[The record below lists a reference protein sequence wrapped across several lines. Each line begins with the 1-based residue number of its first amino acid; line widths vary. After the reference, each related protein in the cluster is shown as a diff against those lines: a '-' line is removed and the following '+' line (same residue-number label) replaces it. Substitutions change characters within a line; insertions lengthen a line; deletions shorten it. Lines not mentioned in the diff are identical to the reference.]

1 MNWYKAVVS
10 DDTMQ
15 SNANI
20 IPFNGSTTFAQSNDV
35 VSKTAYNGTVSGNVT
50 IGSDGDGS
58 KIDFVGVGSGKISCP
73 VIPNISTGNSFSF
86 WIRIKTWSNIS
97 ATQVIFHNTISWTNI
112 TALGVS
118 GWQIRVWLYNWSYFT
133 KKSISCAVNTLYDI
147 FCYYDWSVVYL
158 YVNWVEA
165 EWTNNP
171 LWWTLS
177 WLHIWSRQSNNDTFF
192 TWSIYYIRF
201 YSTALTDTQRTT
213 ELALWQ
219 KQTARKDCVLE
230 ILPDYYAGTALLPT
244 TIYDVKAFT
253 PATPVVISTSF
264 QLDADWVNTA
274 LSQPL
279 VQTPYRYAHIRT
291 ILNALTMRKD
301 WPWFGSDSYNL
312 WNWDRWWHNVVLTS
326 QILNWSIVTTVFVDW
341 VKRDTDTSAT
351 LTRTKY
357 TDYLQIG
364 RVINWWTWLLNWKIS
379 NTKIFIWTITDAEGV
394 AMSDWNPIVP
404 ANATLLTYPKRPTPY
419 DTTLTDITGNGYD
432 FTITP

>member
-1 MNWYKAVVS
+1 
-10 DDTMQ
+10 
-15 SNANI
+15 
-20 IPFNGSTTFAQSNDV
+20 
-35 VSKTAYNGTVSGNVT
+35 
-50 IGSDGDGS
+50 
-58 KIDFVGVGSGKISCP
+58 
-73 VIPNISTGNSFSF
+73 
-86 WIRIKTWSNIS
+86 
-97 ATQVIFHNTISWTNI
+97 
-112 TALGVS
+112 
-118 GWQIRVWLYNWSYFT
+118 
-133 KKSISCAVNTLYDI
+133 
-147 FCYYDWSVVYL
+147 
-158 YVNWVEA
+158 
-165 EWTNNP
+165 
-171 LWWTLS
+171 
-177 WLHIWSRQSNNDTFF
+177 
-192 TWSIYYIRF
+192 
-201 YSTALTDTQRTT
+201 
-213 ELALWQ
+213 
-219 KQTARKDCVLE
+219 LE